1 MAPIWNISEWK
12 SDLTQRMFREAV
24 GSAGAHIQNQH
35 WQVGATL
42 LRMGAAGL
50 LCCVGVPEWSFR
62 GLSLLPL
69 EVRPLEVYLQ
79 TGLCGTFSLR
89 RASP

>member
-1 MAPIWNISEWK
+1 M
-12 SDLTQRMFREAV
+12 
-24 GSAGAHIQNQH
+24 GSAGAHTQNQH

-42 LRMGAAGL
+42 LRLGAAGL

-69 EVRPLEVYLQ
+69 EVRPLEVYLH
-79 TGLCGTFSLR
+79 TGWCGTFSEKGFSLKRHLFSFLGLR
-89 RASP
+89 AGTPAPPR